1 MLESI
6 RQRTIARY
14 AWAMAWFGLV
24 AGQLHALARHN
35 TVDGKSDLELPLTRL
50 WSDPAR
56 SALRPLLDWAN
67 PDAVY

>member
-24 AGQLHALARHN
+24 AGQLHALAG
-35 TVDGKSDLELPLTRL
+35 TTRL
-50 WSDPAR
+50 MGRVTWSCR
-56 SALRPLLDWAN
+56 
-67 PDAVY
+67 